1 MMNTRQKYSVVLIS
15 LGFILALIPLTA
27 NRTFTVRPE
36 TLLSEINDQSTYLTV
51 DQVAKL
57 IVSED
62 STFQLI
68 DLRTREEFSEVNIP
82 GSVNIPYSEILNKD
96 PASYLINKNIRY
108 ILYSNGDF
116 DSNLAFTI
124 TRGLKINNTY
134 VMSGGLNEWFRTVM
148 NSRFTGEKI
157 SVRENALF
165 ETRTRAGKLFTQ
177 INSLPDS
184 LKMQY
189 ILSKQGEAKKLDG
202 GCE

>member
-1 MMNTRQKYSVVLIS
+1 MNTRQKYSVVLIS

-82 GSVNIPYSEILNKD
+82 GSVNIPYNEILNKD

-124 TRGLKINNTY
+124 TRGLKIKNTY